1 MLYNTSMRL
10 LAESTES
17 TLLTTILASIA
28 GVVFVALVLLFFIS
42 NHNSKKHF
50 NNIQNMSKTL
60 RVYVVDVKNDK
71 VSYFNS
77 SFLKQRKT
85 SSITTFYN
93 QFRLKEREE
102 LINWIGELL
111 EGDEKTTKFLEIKV
125 YLHNQK
131 QDVSSILEVQKIDY
145 KKQIIY
151 LESHILQNEEKGKKK
166 NEQALFSKKDYLSR
180 KIALSGGKGYT
191 FGFNFFN
198 VLTKTDDLSQVI
210 YADMKNIIG
219 SFASDSV
226 IVTEHSF
233 GKIIVSNISLNE
245 KVDAFSFLTLI
256 KTKLNKALLIK
267 SYADD
272 IDYTIGVIENDHSPD
287 VNVLIKNVIAVSE
300 HAKDEEE
307 HTIFFN
313 DIKNIVTK
321 EQGQQYRTDVEQIIQ
336 DNKLIYYFQPIYS
349 VDRNRI
355 VAYRSSV
362 VPVDSYFKNIDDLKN
377 YAIRTEDD
385 KELFST
391 IVKNTISRFIQ
402 EKNDYSV
409 KLILPISINE
419 LNYVNRSLGHIIG
432 VSDANIVLL
441 LKERELVALPEE
453 FGEEGLI
460 NSILSFKSKGYA
472 VALEIDDDILTL
484 SPNLYKVFDYFN
496 LSVATHISKKN
507 AGAKLPSFQGLIEQ
521 LLHYKTP
528 IVASDI
534 TSFDIVELVYKLGVD
549 LICSDAIALPAE
561 NIMPISRK
569 IVTKIQNLKS

>member
-1 MLYNTSMRL
+1 MRYNTSMRL
-10 LAESTES
+10 LAGFKVES
-17 TLLTTILASIA
+17 LLPLILVIAA
-28 GVVFVALVLLFFIS
+28 GVIFIAVLIVFFVTNRL
-42 NHNSKKHF
+42 SKKHDS
-50 NNIQNMSKTL
+50 QVKNMSKTL
-60 RVYVVDVKNDK
+60 RVYVVDVKNDR

-77 SFLKQRKT
+77 SFLKARKT

-125 YLHNQK
+125 YLHNEK

-151 LESHILQNEEKGKKK
+151 LESHILQHEERNKKK
-166 NEQALFSKKDYLSR
+166 GDQIVFSKKVNLSR

-198 VLTKTDDLSQVI
+198 VLTKTSDLSQVI
-210 YADMKNIIG
+210 YADLKNIVG
-219 SFASDSV
+219 SFANEN
-226 IVTEHSF
+226 ILVTEDSF
-233 GKIIVSNISLNE
+233 GKIIVSNVALNE

-272 IDYTIGVIENDHSPD
+272 VDYTIGVIENNNTPD
-287 VNVLIKNVIAVSE
+287 INTLIKNVVAVSE
-300 HAKDEEE
+300 HAKDEED
-307 HTIFFN
+307 HTIFFS

-336 DNKLIYYFQPIYS
+336 DNKLAYYFQPIYDI
-349 VDRNRI
+349 DRNRI
-355 VAYRSSV
+355 VGYRSNV

-409 KLILPISINE
+409 RLILPISINE

-432 VSDANIVLL
+432 VTDANIVLL
-441 LKERELVALPEE
+441 LKEKDLVALPEE

-460 NSILSFKSKGYA
+460 NSILSFQSKGYA

-496 LSVATHISKKN
+496 LSVASHISKKN
-507 AGAKLPSFQGLIEQ
+507 AGTKLPSFQGLIEK
-521 LLHYKTP
+521 LLHYETP

-534 TSFDIVELVYKLGVD
+534 ASWDIVELVYKLGVSR
-549 LICSDAIALPAE
+549 ICSDAIALPSE
-561 NIMPISRK
+561 NILPLPKKIIS
-569 IVTKIQNLKS
+569 KIQSLK